1 MTENNSQEEI
11 NSRRRG
17 PRGCFARF
25 FARFLSLF
33 KKKDKR
39 HSKGKNGDPRKHSV
53 VDLTSKTSLCKE
65 TEVVQQ
71 NNEEQREATKEEVE
85 SKVVKTWAEDVDEA
99 EELALDVFAET
110 SGTLL
115 ALQQYV
121 TPETV
126 IHSDITVSTECEA
139 VAAETSGTVLAL
151 QHYVT
156 PETVIHNDITAP
168 TECEA
173 ECGFAGAA
181 ASTHIKINA
190 SKRRRARRV
199 AAAAARR
206 VSRSS
211 CAETSKYDAAR
222 NYYHYHDSTNND
234 EATRDYYRYYEN
246 TNQEEAAQDYYRYYE
261 NSNQDAAAQDYYQEE
276 ASRDYYRYYEST
288 NHYVEAQ
295 EYYQYYDN
303 LNQHEGAQD
312 YYRYYQ
318 TSNQDE
324 AAYDYYQHERQE
336 QRRDMVPAEVPYR
349 RPTRPSPSVRV
360 FGRDG
365 RPLVCQWE
373 DGYAAFHAQRHTKGK
388 AAH

>member
-1 MTENNSQEEI
+1 MTENNSQAIVVEQEI
-11 NSRRRG
+11 NSRKRG
-17 PRGCFARF
+17 PRGCFAGF

-33 KKKDKR
+33 KKKDRR
-39 HSKGKNGDPRKHSV
+39 HSKGKNGDPRKHSEA
-53 VDLTSKTSLCKE
+53 DLTSKTENLVEKVKVEEKIAQLKDCIPV
-65 TEVVQQ
+65 TIAVQ
-71 NNEEQREATKEEVE
+71 EQQEQADLEAENILASKEELE
-85 SKVVKTWAEDVDEA
+85 SKVVKTWVEDVDEA
-99 EELALDVFAET
+99 EQLALDVFT
-110 SGTLL
+110 
-115 ALQQYV
+115 
-121 TPETV
+121 
-126 IHSDITVSTECEA
+126 
-139 VAAETSGTVLAL
+139 ETSGTV
-151 QHYVT
+151 T
-156 PETVIHNDITAP
+156 TVMHSDITAS

-173 ECGFAGAA
+173 ECESAAAAAAA

-190 SKRRRARRV
+190 SKRRRARLV

-206 VSRSS
+206 ESRPS
-211 CAETSKYDAAR
+211 CAETSQNDAAQD
-222 NYYHYHDSTNND
+222 YYHYYD
-234 EATRDYYRYYEN
+234 RYYRYY
-246 TNQEEAAQDYYRYYE
+246 NQEEVAQDYYRYYE
-261 NSNQDAAAQDYYQEE
+261 SSNQEE
-276 ASRDYYRYYEST
+276 ASSDYYRYYEST

-324 AAYDYYQHERQE
+324 AAYDYYQRVRQE